1 MFFFNSC
8 LFSIC
13 FHFIHSCLWFLFFSK
28 NIHVGWNN
36 ALEIW
41 VKGKKNSWLEED
53 LEQVVFLLEFLI
65 LLLRNAIAD
74 EDIFSLVDPDV
85 VNNIPKSTKS
95 DRNQYE
101 HNRCVEVASGAHII
115 LDEPVNKEGW
125 CQVEWDQKNDGNTW
139 EPPGNL
145 VVEDK
150 EEVPRDV
157 VEA

>member
-13 FHFIHSCLWFLFFSK
+13 FHLIRSCFTFLFSQ
-28 NIHVGWNN
+28 NILVWWDN

-41 VKGKKNSWLEED
+41 VKGKKDCWLEEH
-53 LEQVVFLLEFLI
+53 LKQVVFLLELLI
-65 LLLRNAIAD
+65 FVLGD
-74 EDIFSLVDPDV
+74 TVTDKDVFSFVDPHV
-85 VNNIPKSTKS
+85 VNNIPKGNKS
-95 DRNQYE
+95 NWDQCE
-101 HNRCVEVASGAHII
+101 HNSYVQIASGIHVIF
-115 LDEPVNKEGW
+115 DEPVDKEGW
-125 CQVEWDQKNDGNTW
+125 CQVEWDQKEDGHTW

-145 VVEDK
+145 IVEDK